1 MTLIE
6 WKDEFKTGIPA
17 LDYEHREMMN
27 LLNDLYVNL
36 IGDGSRANVVEFLG
50 EVYARISA
58 HFALEETVMRER
70 RYDGY
75 PAHKLDH
82 ERLLDEIRDLM
93 DGYEDSGDDEIF
105 RAQFGGRLKA
115 WFVDHFRDQDAR
127 LHRLLGDRIN

>member
-17 LDYEHREMMN
+17 LDYEHREMIN
-27 LLNDLYVNL
+27 LLNRLYVDL
-36 IGDGSRANVVEFLG
+36 AGDGSRENVVAFLG

-58 HFALEETVMRER
+58 HFALEEAVMRER
-70 RYDGY
+70 RYDGL

-93 DGYEDSGDDEIF
+93 DSYEDSGDDDETF
-105 RAQFGGRLKA
+105 RAGFGGRLQA

-127 LHRLLGDRIN
+127 LHRLLGG